1 MPTYPTWDYVPVL
14 HNFEHVAAVPWPGR
28 AGEQLDWIMG
38 VYNVELWLQAYVG
51 SKYQRWAWNMGTEV
65 YQVSVAFKY
74 AKHRTLFLL
83 EWA

>member
-14 HNFEHVAAVPWPGR
+14 HPFEHTASIPWPGR
-28 AGEQLDWIMG
+28 QGEQLDWIIG
-38 VYNVELWLQAYVG
+38 VHSVELWLAQYVG